1 MNHLQRCLR
10 SLNYLR
16 AIERMRSGKR
26 PSGEAHTHQM
36 DDLGDTII
44 RERAAE
50 SQAAKTGTDIPW
62 ME

>member
-1 MNHLQRCLR
+1 MNLLQRCLR

-44 RERAAE
+44 RERVAE
-50 SQAAKTGTDIPW
+50 SQAAK
-62 ME
+62 